1 MYKPDEGLQ
10 RWLDRWDLSHAEAAA
25 LFGVNRATITK
36 WVDGRIGMSAASYAL
51 YDLLTILG
59 GRGPANL
66 ALLAAIIAPY
76 RQRDAARGPRKREL
90 RERELRERKAT
101 PAERAEAYKE
111 WQLKNGWMEV
121 R

>member
-25 LFGVNRATITK
+25 LFGVNRATVTK
-36 WVDGRIGMSAASYAL
+36 WVDGRLGMSSASYAL
-51 YDLLTILG
+51 YDLMTILG

-76 RQRDAARGPRKREL
+76 RQRDAARGPRKREQ
-90 RERELRERKAT
+90 RERVPRKRKAT
-101 PAERAEAYKE
+101 PKERAEAYERWK
-111 WQLKNGWMEV
+111 LKNGWN
-121 R
+121 